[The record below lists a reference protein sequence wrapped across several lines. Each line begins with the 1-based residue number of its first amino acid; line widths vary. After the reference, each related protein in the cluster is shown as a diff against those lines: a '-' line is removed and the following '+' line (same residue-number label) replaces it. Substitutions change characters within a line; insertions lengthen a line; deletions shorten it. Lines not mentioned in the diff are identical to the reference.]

1 MEKIL
6 VSILIVEPDV
16 LLEHVS
22 IAAIPPVKKTDT
34 TVLIICCSLVGIIG
48 FGAALMFLHKR
59 RNQMNKRRCAS
70 TVYKRTIKDDEEEGT
85 PLE

>member
-59 RNQMNKRRCAS
+59 RNIIYFYIYLKNVWLS
-70 TVYKRTIKDDEEEGT
+70 FEYIRTNSS
-85 PLE
+85 